1 MTTPVRTW
9 SQRAWAAATSPG
21 NLLAGAG
28 ALALA
33 SMAWTPLPLVL
44 FGLGEPVWL
53 ARAARDPEATS
64 RQAIVQGLEA
74 QLEALVT
81 TTPCGEWIAQGL
93 LPDYVAIYGRL
104 VETRAQT
111 ARVVAGRDDATRALA
126 DDIVDRLD
134 DMLRAYLTMARDRL
148 LFHCSLARVYPQL
161 PTTAPISLAARIRRA
176 LIAPAPAPQL
186 RAGQIRFVTID
197 AAIHEVATKTASL
210 EAELAASPDHAP
222 VYRPILATLANRKA
236 ELARRG
242 AHDRDMAA
250 QLRVFPDQFEL
261 ILSKLATAGASV
273 SEVVDEMALLLE
285 QTDDTVA
292 FDADLRDL
300 DLDRIAS

>member
-1 MTTPVRTW
+1 MTD
-9 SQRAWAAATSPG
+9 
-21 NLLAGAG
+21 
-28 ALALA
+28 
-33 SMAWTPLPLVL
+33 
-44 FGLGEPVWL
+44 PVWRIDL
-53 ARAARDPEATS
+53 SDEA
-64 RQAIVQGLEA
+64 
-74 QLEALVT
+74 
-81 TTPCGEWIAQGL
+81 
-93 LPDYVAIYGRL
+93 
-104 VETRAQT
+104 
-111 ARVVAGRDDATRALA
+111 ATRALA

-148 LFHCSLARVYPQL
+148 LFHCALARFYPQL
-161 PTTAPISLAARIRRA
+161 PIAAPISLAARIAGHLRRA
-176 LIAPAPAPQL
+176 LIAPAPVPQL
-186 RAGQIRFVTID
+186 CAAKIRFVTID

-300 DLDRIAS
+300 DIDRIAS